1 MSLDLY
7 SRFLLAL
14 VFVVAL
20 IAILAWAARRFGVAG
35 RIGSGKPGRRLA
47 VVESA
52 ALDGKRRLV
61 LIRRDDTEHLVLI
74 GAETATVIESGIG
87 VPSPSAQQSFAASL
101 REPQG

>member
-20 IAILAWAARRFGVAG
+20 IAVLAWAARRFGVAG
-35 RIGSGKPGRRLA
+35 RIGAGKSGRRLA

-74 GAETATVIESGIG
+74 GAETATVIESGIRA
-87 VPSPSAQQSFAASL
+87 PSPAPQQSFADSL
-101 REPQG
+101 EETAG

>member
-7 SRFLLAL
+7 SRLLLAL

-20 IAILAWAARRFGVAG
+20 IAILAWAARRFGIAG
-35 RIGSGKPGRRLA
+35 RIGAGKSGRRLSI
-47 VVESA
+47 VESA

-74 GAETATVIESGIG
+74 GAETATVIESGIAA
-87 VPSPSAQQSFAASL
+87 PSPTPQQSFAASL
-101 REPQG
+101 RETAG